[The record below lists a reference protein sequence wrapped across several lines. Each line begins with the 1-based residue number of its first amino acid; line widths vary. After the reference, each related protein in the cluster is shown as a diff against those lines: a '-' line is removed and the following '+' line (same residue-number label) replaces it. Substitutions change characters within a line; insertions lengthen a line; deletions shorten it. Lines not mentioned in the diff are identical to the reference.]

1 MLDLATKNKAI
12 ELLTNHLAYNGY
24 LFTAIDILREVD
36 NETMETELKNRY
48 LEVVESGIKP
58 KF

>member
-1 MLDLATKNKAI
+1 MLDLTVKNKAI
-12 ELLTNHLAYNGY
+12 ELLTSHLAYTGY

-36 NETMETELKNRY
+36 NETMEMELKNRY
-48 LEVVESGIKP
+48 LEVVETGIEP

>member
-1 MLDLATKNKAI
+1 MLDLTVKNQAI
-12 ELLTNHLAYNGY
+12 ELLTNHLSYNGY

-36 NETMETELKNRY
+36 NETMEMELKKRF
-48 LEVVESGIKP
+48 LEVVETGIEP